1 MNPLAAEY
9 PAWAAY
15 ASLTTNLPPPVIHD
29 PAQPLVSIVVPSLNQ
44 GRYIGATLSSILA
57 QTYPNLEVWVI
68 DGGSSDETH
77 DVLRAFAGDERVQV
91 VVGKDA
97 GQADAINRGWAR
109 ARGAVLA
116 WLNSDDTYLPGA
128 IATQV
133 AALQANPSAVAVYAD
148 AVYTDEQG
156 RQLRAIAARP
166 YHPLALLRLLIPMQ
180 PTVFARRVAV
190 GLAGPLDLRW
200 RYALD
205 TAYWVRLAQFGSF
218 HPTSAIVATY
228 RLHAA
233 SKTVAQFAGF
243 YREWLHIAEEGFA
256 AMPELRPARRAVLA
270 DIYAAMAN
278 LEARNGSLRAAL
290 RYAAYAL
297 TLAGWRPRLAKT
309 PLVLLDRLLGSDLA
323 ERAGSWW
330 GRRSGR

>member
-9 PAWAAY
+9 PTWVAY
-15 ASLTTNLPPPVIHD
+15 AHLTADLPPPPIRD

-44 GRYIGATLSSILA
+44 GRYIGETLNSILT
-57 QTYPNLEVWVI
+57 QDYPNLEIWVI
-68 DGGSSDETH
+68 DGGSSDETPK
-77 DVLRAFAGDERVQV
+77 VLRAFAGDERVQL
-91 VVGKDA
+91 VVGNDA

-109 ARGAVLA
+109 ARGSVLA

-133 AALQANPSAVAVYAD
+133 AALQAHPAAVAVYAD
-148 AVYTDEQG
+148 ARYTDAQG
-156 RQLRAIAARP
+156 QPLYTIAARP

-180 PTVFARRVAV
+180 PTVFLRRTAV
-190 GLAGPLDLRW
+190 GLTGPLDVRM

-205 TAYWVRLAQFGSF
+205 TAYWVRLAQLGPFQ
-218 HPTSAIVATY
+218 PTSTVVATY

-233 SKTVAQFAGF
+233 SKTVTQFAGF
-243 YREWLHIAEEGFA
+243 YREWLQIAEQSFTV
-256 AMPELRPARRAVLA
+256 MPELSPARREVLA
-270 DIYAAMAN
+270 DIYAAMTN
-278 LEARNGSLRAAL
+278 LEARNGSLRTAL
-290 RYAAYAL
+290 RYAAYTL

-309 PLVLLDRLLGSDLA
+309 PLVLLDRWLGSDLA

-330 GRRSGR
+330 GRQTRR

>member
-1 MNPLAAEY
+1 MLPLAAEY
-9 PAWAAY
+9 PLWAEY
-15 ASLTTNLPPPVIHD
+15 AQLTTHLPPPVIRD

-44 GRYIGATLSSILA
+44 GRYIGDTLRSILT
-57 QTYPNLEVWVI
+57 QEYPNLEVWVI
-68 DGGSSDETH
+68 DGGSSDETAE
-77 DVLRAFAGDERVQV
+77 VLRAFAGDARVQV

-109 ARGAVLA
+109 ARGSVLA

-133 AALQANPSAVAVYAD
+133 AALQAHPAAVAVYAD
-148 AVYTDEQG
+148 ALYTDAQG
-156 RQLRAIAARP
+156 QPLRTIAARP
-166 YHPLALLRLLIPMQ
+166 YHPLALLRLLIPIQ
-180 PTVFARRVAV
+180 PTVFIRRAAA
-190 GLAGPLDLRW
+190 GLAGPLDLRM

-205 TAYWVRLAQFGSF
+205 TAYWVRLAQLGPFQ
-218 HPTSAIVATY
+218 PTSAVVATY

-243 YREWLHIAEEGFA
+243 YREWLQIAEQTFTV
-256 AMPELRPARRAVLA
+256 MPELSPARREVLA
-270 DIYAAMAN
+270 DIYAAMTN

-290 RYAAYAL
+290 RYAAYTL

-309 PLVLLDRLLGSDLA
+309 PLVLLDRWLGSDLA

-330 GRRSGR
+330 GQQTRG